1 MVDEDFAWRLAQDL
15 VKIDSSDPGAYE
27 GEIEQH
33 IKGLVEAYIAKL
45 DSPVLNAAEIRELEV
60 LPGRRNLMVT
70 VPGMS
75 DEPRLVYIC
84 HMDTVTLGDGWD
96 ADTPPLGATVRD
108 DKLYGRG
115 ACDMKGGLACTIA
128 ALLHTFERIAAK
140 GALPHRGFSLI
151 CSVDEEDFMRG
162 SEAAIDAGWVG
173 SREWVLDTEP
183 TDGQI
188 QVAHKG
194 RTWFE
199 IEMAGVTAHAS
210 QPWKGADAVAA
221 MAEAVCSL
229 RRAFT
234 ALPLHKEL
242 GASTITFGQIEGGYR
257 PYVVPDH
264 AKVWVDMRLT
274 PPTDT
279 AVAKRMVEQAIAGA
293 EAAVPGCHGSYTVTG
308 DRPAI
313 ERDPASPLL
322 AALKRAADDT
332 TDADTTV
339 SFFTGY
345 TDTAVIAGKTGNRN
359 CMSYGPGSL
368 ALAHKP
374 NEYVPHAD
382 IVRCQNALIALADNT
397 LWSASSQVGA

>member
-1 MVDEDFAWRLAQDL
+1 MVDEDFAWRLAQEL
-15 VKIDSSDPGAYE
+15 VRIESSDPGAYE
-27 GEIEQH
+27 DEIERF
-33 IKGLVEAYIAKL
+33 IKRLIEQQLAQL
-45 DSPVLNAAEIRELEV
+45 DSSALDAVQIEELEV
-60 LPGRRNLMVT
+60 LPGRRNLKVT
-70 VPGMS
+70 VPGQS
-75 DEPRLVYIC
+75 DEPRLIYIC

-96 ADTPPLGATVRD
+96 ADIAPLGAVVRD

-115 ACDMKGGLACTIA
+115 ACDMKGGLACAIA
-128 ALLHTFERIAAK
+128 ALVHTLERVAAD
-140 GALPHRGFSLI
+140 GALPRRGFSLI

-162 SEAAIDAGWVG
+162 SEAAIDAGWVS

-221 MAEAVCSL
+221 IAEVVCSL
-229 RRAFT
+229 RRTFAT
-234 ALPLHKEL
+234 LPLHEEL
-242 GASTITFGQIEGGYR
+242 GPSTITFGQIEGGYR

-279 AVAKRMVEQAIAGA
+279 AAATRMVEQAIVAA

-322 AALKRAADDT
+322 AALKCAADDVT
-332 TDADTTV
+332 GTDTTV
-339 SFFTGY
+339 GFFTGY

-374 NEYVPHAD
+374 DEYVPHAD
-382 IVRCQNALIALADNT
+382 IVRCQNVLIALADNT
-397 LWSASSQVGA
+397 LWDASGQVGA

>member
-15 VKIDSSDPGAYE
+15 VRIDSSDPGAYE
-27 GEIEQH
+27 DEIERF
-33 IKGLVEAYIAKL
+33 IKRLIEQQLAQL
-45 DSPVLNAAEIRELEV
+45 DSSALDAVQIEELEV
-60 LPGRRNLMVT
+60 LPGRRNLKVT
-70 VPGMS
+70 VPGQS
-75 DEPRLVYIC
+75 DKPRLIYIC

-96 ADTPPLGATVRD
+96 AGIPPLGAIVRD

-115 ACDMKGGLACTIA
+115 ACDMKGGLACAIA
-128 ALLHTFERIAAK
+128 ALVHTLERVAAD
-140 GALPHRGFSLI
+140 GVLPRRGFSLI

-183 TDGQI
+183 TDRQI

-221 MAEAVCSL
+221 MAEITCAL
-229 RRAFT
+229 RHAFA
-234 ALPLHKEL
+234 ALPVHDEL
-242 GASTITFGQIEGGYR
+242 GPSTITFGQIEGGYR

-264 AKVWVDMRLT
+264 AMVWVDMRLT

-279 AVAKRMVEQAIAGA
+279 AAATRMVEQAIADA

-322 AALKRAADDT
+322 TALKRAADDAT
-332 TDADTTV
+332 GADTTV
-339 SFFTGY
+339 GFFTGY

-382 IVRCQNALIALADNT
+382 IVRCQNVLIALADNT
-397 LWSASSQVGA
+397 LWDACGQVGA

>member
-1 MVDEDFAWRLAQDL
+1 MVDEDFAWRLAQEL
-15 VKIDSSDPGAYE
+15 VRIDSSDPGAYE
-27 GEIEQH
+27 DEIERF
-33 IKGLVEAYIAKL
+33 IKRLIEQQLAQL
-45 DSPVLNAAEIRELEV
+45 DSSALDAVQIEELEV
-60 LPGRRNLMVT
+60 LPGRRNLKVT
-70 VPGMS
+70 VPGQS
-75 DEPRLVYIC
+75 DEPRLIYIC

-96 ADTPPLGATVRD
+96 ADIEPLGAVVRD

-115 ACDMKGGLACTIA
+115 ACDMKGGIA
-128 ALLHTFERIAAK
+128 ALVHTLERVAAD
-140 GALPHRGFSLI
+140 GALPRRGFSLI

-162 SEAAIDAGWVG
+162 SEAAIDAGWVS

-221 MAEAVCSL
+221 MAEVVCSL
-229 RRAFT
+229 RRAFA
-234 ALPLHKEL
+234 ALPAHDEL
-242 GASTITFGQIEGGYR
+242 GPSTITFGQIEGGYR
-257 PYVVPDH
+257 PYVVPDR

-279 AVAKRMVEQAIAGA
+279 AAAINMVEHAIAVA

-313 ERDPASPLL
+313 ERDPNSPLL
-322 AALKRAADDT
+322 AALKRAADDV

-339 SFFTGY
+339 GFFTGY

-374 NEYVPHAD
+374 DEYVPHAD
-382 IVRCQNALIALADNT
+382 IVRCQNVLIALADNT
-397 LWSASSQVGA
+397 LWDASGQVGA

>member
-1 MVDEDFAWRLAQDL
+1 MVDEDFAWRLTQEL
-15 VKIDSSDPGAYE
+15 VRIDSSDPGAYE
-27 GEIEQH
+27 DEIEH
-33 IKGLVEAYIAKL
+33 FIKRLIEQQLTQL
-45 DSPVLNAAEIRELEV
+45 DSPALDAVQIEELEV
-60 LPGRRNLMVT
+60 LPGRRNLMIT
-70 VPGMS
+70 VPAVS
-75 DEPRLVYIC
+75 DEARLVYIC

-96 ADTPPLGATVRD
+96 ADIAPLGAVVRD

-115 ACDMKGGLACTIA
+115 ACDMKGGLACAIA
-128 ALLHTFERIAAK
+128 ALVHTLERVAAD
-140 GALPHRGFSLI
+140 GALPRRGFSLI

-162 SEAAIDAGWVG
+162 SEAAIDAGWIS

-221 MAEAVCSL
+221 IAEVVCSL
-229 RRAFT
+229 RRTFAT
-234 ALPLHKEL
+234 LPLHEEL
-242 GASTITFGQIEGGYR
+242 GPSTITFGQIEGGYR

-279 AVAKRMVEQAIAGA
+279 AAATRMVEQAIVAA

-322 AALKRAADDT
+322 AALKCTADDVT
-332 TDADTTV
+332 GTDTTV
-339 SFFTGY
+339 GFFTGY

-382 IVRCQNALIALADNT
+382 IVRCQNVLIALADNT
-397 LWSASSQVGA
+397 LWDASGQVGA

>member
-1 MVDEDFAWRLAQDL
+1 MVDEDFAWRLTQEL
-15 VKIDSSDPGAYE
+15 VRIDSSDPGAYE
-27 GEIEQH
+27 DEIEH
-33 IKGLVEAYIAKL
+33 FIKRLIEQQLAQL
-45 DSPVLNAAEIRELEV
+45 DSPALDAVQIEELEV
-60 LPGRRNLMVT
+60 LPGRRNLMIT
-70 VPGMS
+70 VPAVS
-75 DEPRLVYIC
+75 DEARLVYIC
-84 HMDTVTLGDGWD
+84 HMDTVTLGDGWE
-96 ADTPPLGATVRD
+96 ADTPPLGAIVRD

-115 ACDMKGGLACTIA
+115 SCDMKGGLACAIA
-128 ALLHTFERIAAK
+128 ALVHTLERVAAD
-140 GALPHRGFSLI
+140 GTLPRRGFSLI

-162 SEAAIDAGWVG
+162 SEAAINAGWVG

-221 MAEAVCSL
+221 MAEVVCSL
-229 RRAFT
+229 RRAFA
-234 ALPLHKEL
+234 ALPAHDEL
-242 GASTITFGQIEGGYR
+242 GPSTITFGQIEGGYR

-264 AKVWVDMRLT
+264 AKVWVDMRLK

-279 AVAKRMVEQAIAGA
+279 AAATRMVEQAIVAA
-293 EAAVPGCHGSYTVTG
+293 EAAVPSCHGSYTVTG

-313 ERDPASPLL
+313 ERDPGSPLL
-322 AALKRAADDT
+322 AALKRAADDVT
-332 TDADTTV
+332 GTDTTV
-339 SFFTGY
+339 GFFTGY

-382 IVRCQNALIALADNT
+382 IVRCQQVLIALADNV
-397 LWSASSQVGA
+397 LWDASGQVGA

>member
-27 GEIEQH
+27 GEIEH
-33 IKGLVEAYIAKL
+33 FIKRLIEQQLAQL
-45 DSPVLNAAEIRELEV
+45 DSPALDAVRIEELEV
-60 LPGRRNLMVT
+60 LPGRRNLMIT
-70 VPGMS
+70 VPDAS
-75 DEPRLVYIC
+75 DEARLVYIC

-96 ADTPPLGATVRD
+96 ADIPPLGATVRD

-115 ACDMKGGLACTIA
+115 ACDMKGGLACAIA
-128 ALLHTFERIAAK
+128 ALIHTFERIAAK

-162 SEAAIDAGWVG
+162 SEAAIDADWVG

-199 IEMAGVTAHAS
+199 IDMAGVTAHAG

-221 MAEAVCSL
+221 MAEVVCAL
-229 RRAFT
+229 RRAFA
-234 ALPLHKEL
+234 ALPVHDDL
-242 GASTITFGQIEGGYR
+242 GPSTVTFGQIEGGYR

-279 AVAKRMVEQAIAGA
+279 AAAINMVEHAIAVA

-313 ERDPASPLL
+313 ERDPNSPLL
-322 AALKRAADDT
+322 AALKRAADDV

-339 SFFTGY
+339 GFFTGY

-382 IVRCQNALIALADNT
+382 IVRCQQVLIALADNV
-397 LWSASSQVGA
+397 LWDASGQVGA

>member
-27 GEIEQH
+27 GEIEH
-33 IKGLVEAYIAKL
+33 FIKRLIEQQLAQL
-45 DSPVLNAAEIRELEV
+45 DSPALDAVRIEELEV
-60 LPGRRNLMVT
+60 LPGRRNLMIT
-70 VPGMS
+70 VPDAS
-75 DEPRLVYIC
+75 DEARLVYIC

-96 ADTPPLGATVRD
+96 ADIPPLGATVRD

-115 ACDMKGGLACTIA
+115 ACDMKGGLACAIA
-128 ALLHTFERIAAK
+128 ALIHTFERIAAK

-162 SEAAIDAGWVG
+162 SEAAIDADWVG

-199 IEMAGVTAHAS
+199 IDMAGVTAHVS

-221 MAEAVCSL
+221 MAEVVCAL
-229 RRAFT
+229 RRAFA
-234 ALPLHKEL
+234 ALPVHDDL
-242 GASTITFGQIEGGYR
+242 GPSTVTFGQIEGGYR

-279 AVAKRMVEQAIAGA
+279 AAAINMVEHAIAVA

-313 ERDPASPLL
+313 ERDPNSPLL
-322 AALKRAADDT
+322 AALKRAADDV

-339 SFFTGY
+339 GFFTGY

-382 IVRCQNALIALADNT
+382 IVRCQQVLIALADNV
-397 LWSASSQVGA
+397 LWDASGQVGA

>member
-1 MVDEDFAWRLAQDL
+1 MVDEDFAWRLAQEL
-15 VKIDSSDPGAYE
+15 VRIDSSDPGAYE
-27 GEIEQH
+27 DEIERF
-33 IKGLVEAYIAKL
+33 IKRLIEQQLAQL
-45 DSPVLNAAEIRELEV
+45 DSSALDAVQIEELEV
-60 LPGRRNLMVT
+60 LPGRRNLKVT
-70 VPGMS
+70 VPGQS
-75 DEPRLVYIC
+75 DEPRLIYIC

-96 ADTPPLGATVRD
+96 ADIEPLGAVVRD

-115 ACDMKGGLACTIA
+115 ACDMKGGLACAIA
-128 ALLHTFERIAAK
+128 ALVHTLERVAAD
-140 GALPHRGFSLI
+140 GALPRRGFSLI

-210 QPWKGADAVAA
+210 QPWKGTDAVAA
-221 MAEAVCSL
+221 IAEVVCSL
-229 RRAFT
+229 RRTFAT
-234 ALPLHKEL
+234 LPLHEEL
-242 GASTITFGQIEGGYR
+242 GPSTITFGQIEGGYR

-279 AVAKRMVEQAIAGA
+279 AAATRMVEQAIVAA

-322 AALKRAADDT
+322 AALKCTADDVT
-332 TDADTTV
+332 GTDTTV
-339 SFFTGY
+339 GFFTGY

-382 IVRCQNALIALADNT
+382 IVRCQNVLIALADNT
-397 LWSASSQVGA
+397 LWDASGQVGA

>member
-27 GEIEQH
+27 DEIERF
-33 IKGLVEAYIAKL
+33 IKRLIEQQLAQL
-45 DSPVLNAAEIRELEV
+45 DSSALDAVQIEELEM
-60 LPGRRNLMVT
+60 LPGRRNLKVT
-70 VPGMS
+70 VPGQS
-75 DEPRLVYIC
+75 DEPRLIYIC

-96 ADTPPLGATVRD
+96 ADIAPLGAVVRD

-115 ACDMKGGLACTIA
+115 ACDMKGGLACAIA
-128 ALLHTFERIAAK
+128 ALIHTLERVAAD
-140 GALPHRGFSLI
+140 GALPRRGFSLI

-199 IEMAGVTAHAS
+199 IEMAGVAAHAS

-221 MAEAVCSL
+221 MAEVACSL
-229 RRAFT
+229 RRTFAT
-234 ALPLHKEL
+234 LPLHEEL
-242 GASTITFGQIEGGYR
+242 GPSTITFGQIEGGYR

-279 AVAKRMVEQAIAGA
+279 AAATRMVEQAIVAA

-322 AALKRAADDT
+322 AALKRAADDVT
-332 TDADTTV
+332 GADTTV
-339 SFFTGY
+339 GFFTGY

-374 NEYVPHAD
+374 DEYVPHAD
-382 IVRCQNALIALADNT
+382 IVRCQNVLIALADNT
-397 LWSASSQVGA
+397 LWDASGQVGA